1 MAFIAAVADDLGDD
15 RVGKTPGV
23 GGDEQQ
29 ARPRQQFGMRTAHPR
44 GIDMEAPQQGMA
56 TEVVTQR
63 QGRYA
68 VLDVQF
74 PRGTGE
80 VPVAQAV
87 KRLVVPRRG
96 EDFRAA
102 GQVPC
107 RQVLEYKKIVFRAMS
122 LDVLFERGTGI
133 EDFST

>member
-1 MAFIAAVADDLGDD
+1 
-15 RVGKTPGV
+15 
-23 GGDEQQ
+23 
-29 ARPRQQFGMRTAHPR
+29 
-44 GIDMEAPQQGMA
+44 MA

-80 VPVAQAV
+80 VPVAQTV
-87 KRLVVPRRG
+87 ERLAEPRRG

-102 GQVPC
+102 DQVLC
-107 RQVLEYKKIVFRAMS
+107 RQVFEYKEIVFRAMS
-122 LDVLFERGTGI
+122 LDILLE
-133 EDFST
+133 